1 MDKERMVEN
10 QLYKVIF
17 DLYCPSCQR
26 VDAQPSGLTGRGI
39 MMGVDQKDLAEAVGR
54 AIARQRTR
62 AGLTQEEVAER
73 LGIGNEAVSRIERGI
88 VIPNIARLFDF
99 ASIFGCE
106 ATELLSETSPRPDDQ
121 ASRISRLLTPLDQA
135 DRQLLV
141 EMIERLS
148 ERLGQGRA

>member
-1 MDKERMVEN
+1 
-10 QLYKVIF
+10 
-17 DLYCPSCQR
+17 
-26 VDAQPSGLTGRGI
+26 
-39 MMGVDQKDLAEAVGR
+39 MMSSDQKDLAEAVGR
-54 AIARQRTR
+54 AIARQRVR

-73 LGIGNEAVSRIERGI
+73 LGVGNEAVSRIERGI

-106 ATELLSETSPRPDDQ
+106 ATELLSEASPRPDDQ

-141 EMIERLS
+141 EMVERLS
-148 ERLGQGRA
+148 ERLSQD